1 MKKYMRQWLLIL
13 TLTLTCAGLSGCASS
28 KEKKNELDGTITGNT
43 YQAAFYSNDGD
54 KFMAMSGQ
62 KINLKSNIVDEYT
75 YTSNGWG
82 YVRTLSSV
90 VTVIIDGREVE
101 SCGSTMIFAEDG
113 LEPVREPKKKATS
126 RQPHT

>member
-62 KINLKSNIVDEYT
+62 KINLKSNIVMNT
-75 YTSNGWG
+75 RIHRMAGVTSGHCPA
-82 YVRTLSSV
+82 L
-90 VTVIIDGREVE
+90 
-101 SCGSTMIFAEDG
+101 
-113 LEPVREPKKKATS
+113 
-126 RQPHT
+126 